1 MQSRKFLTSITAL
14 AAALVFTGQ
23 LSAATYTQDFTG
35 FADGTFD
42 LGDGSIMAGIANVQ
56 GEQLELTRD
65 GVAGGFASFSIPALA
80 NSSLGWTATFDL
92 TIIDS
97 AAANPPADGLSFNYG
112 NATLGELGS
121 AEEGMDGVGAVTE
134 NISFEIDTWMN
145 TDLEQGVNIGQKSA
159 GVPSDLAFTNGP
171 ILLDGTTVTG
181 EVAISYDPITGVSFS
196 TTGLNTNAEFV
207 FIPTDVVGDDAY
219 TFILSSR
226 VGGANETVLIDN
238 LLIETGAPGDTDGD
252 GLSDVYENANM
263 LDPDDD
269 GTTGETSPGAKDG
282 PDGADGD
289 PDMDTLTN
297 AQERDLGTHPQEADT
312 DMDGLDDNVE
322 NNTGTWGGL
331 MATGTDPLSDDSDGD
346 TLKDGVE
353 NPDLPFVDADQ
364 PGTDPNI
371 ADTDNDTISDGAE
384 VVAGRDPTVA
394 QSIPSGYVQN
404 FDGFADGITDL
415 MDGSQMNGTAKIV
428 DGKLQLTQDGIAG
441 GFSSFM
447 IPAIANSETGWTA
460 TFDLTIIDGAG
471 TNEPAD
477 GLSFNYGNFELS
489 ELGSAEEGMGAIAA
503 VSENISFEIDTWM
516 NQDAEQGVNIAEK
529 VSGLDTNLAF
539 TNGPILLDGTT
550 VTSPVICVYDPV
562 EGLSFTTEGLNTDAL
577 FENVVTSFVGEEIY
591 NFGISARVGGANQTV
606 QIDNLLIQVGAALDT
621 FRIISI
627 EQVVVPGE
635 GGNPDTLSVTVIWNS
650 KDGRTYGIYASPD
663 NRPIILQQ
671 WNELDD
677 SVPATVGGETTSYTE
692 IGIPIGTQR
701 RFYRVLDT
709 TNP

>member
-42 LGDGSIMAGIANVQ
+42 LGDGSIMAGTANVQ

-121 AEEGMDGVGAVTE
+121 AEEGMDGVVAVTE

-529 VSGLDTNLAF
+529 VGGLDTNLAF

>member
-42 LGDGSIMAGIANVQ
+42 LGDGSIMAGTANVQ